1 MNSVSASNKSENELI
16 ICRCEGVRLGQIQAS
31 IHRAGAQT
39 VNQVKKLTRAGM
51 GLCQGRTCAKVVESI
66 LASAGSLPA
75 GAEPYQARPPV
86 RGIPL
91 AALAEV
97 SDQFDEPEGPI
108 KVDLTRETDL
118 RIKR

>member
-1 MNSVSASNKSENELI
+1 MNSISASNKPENELI

-31 IHRAGAQT
+31 IHGAGAQT

-66 LASAGSLPA
+66 LASAGNLPA

-118 RIKR
+118 RIER